1 MTWVLILAGLGGFA
15 WGLLGLMRAGRRGRG
30 ALIALIGMV
39 VFFVGIG
46 ILAETQ
52 SAAKK
57 QAATATPPPPAKP
70 TDVYTLATYL
80 NGTISLPPEANVSTH
95 RGNLTLVFQAKA
107 QSDLEAKA
115 RLWARDYFYAAYRSG
130 VSGFNTASYYLDDP
144 DGQRL
149 LSIEIGSKAALTVP
163 GLTDPTQPMLD
174 PEAFVAW
181 VEKNQKPVH
190 LMPDQWIRYYGPRP
204 KP

>member
-1 MTWVLILAGLGGFA
+1 MTWVLILAGLSGFA
-15 WGLLGLMRAGRRGRG
+15 WGLLGLTKAGRRSRG
-30 ALIALIGMV
+30 ALIALFGMA
-39 VFFVGIG
+39 VFLVGVG

-57 QAATATPPPPAKP
+57 QAATAPPPQPAKP

-80 NGTISLPPEANVSTH
+80 NGTVSLPPEAKVTTH

-115 RLWARDYFYAAYRSG
+115 RLWARDYFYAAYRSS
-130 VSGFNTASYYLDDP
+130 VSGFDTASYYLDDP
-144 DGQRL
+144 EGQRL
-149 LSIEIGSKAALTVP
+149 LSIEIGSKAAVTAP

-174 PEAFVAW
+174 PEAFVSW
-181 VEKNQKPVH
+181 VEKNQTPVS

-204 KP
+204 KQ